1 MRHYFQGP
9 GVGRGTGREGGFA
22 LLVVLWSLTLI
33 ALVVAQLTAAG
44 RSEAQIA
51 ANLRA
56 NAVLQAAADGAVHEA
71 MLRLLQRDW
80 APDGRVRELRAGD
93 AAVAVRVTDQARL
106 VNPNTAPLAMIQL
119 LLRSVGVEGG
129 KAAALARAIVDW
141 RSTGPQSLSG
151 GLKLAQYQAAGLPYG
166 PPDRP
171 FDSLN
176 ELGLVA
182 GMTPALLARIR
193 PLLSLYQEGD
203 ATGLFQPAAA
213 GDPADSADGWQFGAS
228 GRVMTVM
235 ITATAAGAKGGRS
248 SRQAAVRLLAEAS
261 LSQAPYQILTWSS
274 PSE

>member
-1 MRHYFQGP
+1 MAAVRPHP
-9 GVGRGTGREGGFA
+9 PRRGTGREGGFA

-44 RSEAQIA
+44 RSETQIA

-71 MLRLLQRDW
+71 MLRLLQGGW
-80 APDGRVRELRAGD
+80 APDGRLHELRAGG
-93 AAVAVRVTDQARL
+93 AVVAVRVDDQSRL
-106 VNPNTAPLAMIQL
+106 VNPNTASVEMIQP
-119 LLRSVGVEGG
+119 LLRSAGMDGS

-151 GLKLAQYQAAGLPYG
+151 GLKLAQYQAASLPYG

-193 PLLSLYQEGD
+193 PYLSLYQEAD
-203 ATGLFQPAAA
+203 AMELFEPASA
-213 GDPADSADGWQFGAS
+213 GEPAGSADGWQFGAS
-228 GRVMTVM
+228 GRVMTVTV
-235 ITATAAGAKGGRS
+235 TAAAAGAKGGRS
-248 SRQAAVRLLAEAS
+248 SRQATVRLMAEPG
-261 LSQAPYQILTWSS
+261 LNQAPYQVLTWAK
-274 PSE
+274 PAE